1 MIHLPSQIIFRELK
15 NTFRNNKLLID
26 LLNQKKKKRGILI
39 TTNLFLKNTINYL
52 RGAYNLD
59 SLNLSEEQVENTDQ
73 PGLWG

>member
-39 TTNLFLKNTINYL
+39 TRNLFLKNTINYH